1 MIELQAIGNI
11 GKDAEQKTIG
21 GKSYASFSIG
31 VTEKTSDGK
40 DKTTWLRVM
49 KYDSEGKLTAC
60 LTKGKRFGYVAIPT
74 FLLMSVKIQVK
85 PSRTRLYGLTNSCSV
100 LPEKNRVSK
109 QKDNPGQ
116 IISRHRQTMTT
127 VCHSSHEN
135 QTS

>member
-49 KYDSEGKLTAC
+49 KYDSEGKLTAY

-74 FLLMSVKIQVK
+74 FLLMSVKTQVK
-85 PSRTRLYGLTNSCSV
+85 PSRT
-100 LPEKNRVSK
+100 
-109 QKDNPGQ
+109 
-116 IISRHRQTMTT
+116 
-127 VCHSSHEN
+127 
-135 QTS
+135 